1 MLLVCNKM
9 AKSQNNASRDCEAV
23 RTQPTGSQS
32 RADIVVDLYCGLGLW
47 VCGTA
52 LSSTQLA
59 LQPERSE
66 NVILAR
72 WQETVISPLGELPG
86 IALVGLIVA
95 CSTGYAVSCGQAYR
109 RAPRPIAMAG
119 ASCIAIVM
127 LESAWNVLKVS
138 SVERLT
144 VALPSMV
151 NVGLMWALG
160 MRAKQCVA
168 MRIPRQEDDEM

>member
-1 MLLVCNKM
+1 MLLVSLMRDLCVDADLQVCNKM

-72 WQETVISPLGELPG
+72 WQEV
-86 IALVGLIVA
+86 
-95 CSTGYAVSCGQAYR
+95 STMTAGSEEERLKQTRLSYHLWVSCQA
-109 RAPRPIAMAG
+109 
-119 ASCIAIVM
+119 
-127 LESAWNVLKVS
+127 
-138 SVERLT
+138 
-144 VALPSMV
+144 
-151 NVGLMWALG
+151 
-160 MRAKQCVA
+160 
-168 MRIPRQEDDEM
+168 